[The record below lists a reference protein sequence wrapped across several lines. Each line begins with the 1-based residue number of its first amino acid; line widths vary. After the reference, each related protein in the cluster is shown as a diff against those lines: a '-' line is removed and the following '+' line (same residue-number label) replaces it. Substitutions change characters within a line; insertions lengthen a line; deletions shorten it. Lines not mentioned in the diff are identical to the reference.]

1 MKRAA
6 RLLLLICAIL
16 LLSLPTLAHE
26 TRESEDHPFILVFG
40 WRNEPALVGQIN
52 GPLVGIT
59 MRAEETEGDHE
70 EGDEHDDG
78 ETSNEGDDH
87 DEETAD
93 HDHGEGNVPVTNAE
107 LQVEVTFGPAS
118 VTLPLRP
125 AFGEPGQYVADLI
138 PTRPGDYTFRVF
150 GTIGEWEIDEVF
162 TSADGFFSSIEPL
175 EGVSFP
181 DSLPSIVDIMERIA
195 AIEARLDAVEGE

>member
-1 MKRAA
+1 MKRVV
-6 RLLLLICAIL
+6 RLILLAFAIL

-40 WRNEPALVGQIN
+40 WRNEPALVGQVN
-52 GPLVGIT
+52 GPEVSIT
-59 MRAEETEGDHE
+59 MRAEETEGDDEHDE
-70 EGDEHDDG
+70 EGDE
-78 ETSNEGDDH
+78 E
-87 DEETAD
+87 AD
-93 HDHGEGNVPVTNAE
+93 HGHGEGNEPVTNAE

-125 AFGEPGQYVADLI
+125 AFGEPGHYIADLI
-138 PTRPGDYTFRVF
+138 PTRPGDYTFRIF
-150 GTIGEWEIDEVF
+150 GTIGEWDIDETF
-162 TSADGFFSSIEPL
+162 ASADGFFSSVEPL

-181 DSLPSIVDIMERIA
+181 DSLPSIVDIMDRIA